1 MTEKEIEKISDDTI
15 QKYRNYVNP
24 AYANILQFSGFSV
37 PEYKAE
43 GCYIYDMSGRKFLDC
58 VGGYGAFSLGH
69 LNPHVVNAVKSQL
82 EKEAL
87 KSHFFMST
95 ELTEACEL
103 LASILP
109 ENINYSFLCNSG
121 TEAVEG
127 ALKAARIHTGRSQF
141 ISTVNG
147 FHGKTFG
154 GLSVSGREIYKTNF
168 HPLLEET
175 LIVPYNDISA
185 MEKSITDNTSAVI
198 IEAVQGEGGVNV
210 GNKEYMQ
217 AIRRLCTERGAL
229 LIMDEVRTGLGRT
242 GKWFACE
249 HFDIVPDIIT
259 MAKALGGG
267 VMPVGAFSSTAE
279 IWESLFGKNPFMHS
293 STFGGNPLACAAV
306 ISAIKTTKKLNI
318 IEKAA
323 TNGELLINGLKKL
336 QQKYPEWIK
345 DVRNMGMVAGIE
357 FADEDIGS
365 LLIASCGKRNL
376 LVAYSLNNPKVVRI
390 EPPLI
395 IEKAELLKAINV
407 IDESLDETIELVK
420 EFV

>member
-37 PEYKAE
+37 PEDRAE

-69 LNPHVVNAVKSQL
+69 LNPHVVKAIKSQL

-87 KSHFFMST
+87 KSHFFMSV
-95 ELTEACEL
+95 ELAEACEL
-103 LASILP
+103 LAGILP

-154 GLSVSGREIYKTNF
+154 GLSVSGREIYKANF

-175 LIVPYNDISA
+175 LVVPYNDIVA
-185 MEKSITDNTSAVI
+185 MKKAINNNTAAVI
-198 IEAVQGEGGVNV
+198 IEAVQGEGGVNI

-217 AIRRLCTERGAL
+217 ALRKICTERGAL

-293 STFGGNPLACAAV
+293 STFGGNPLACTAV
-306 ISAIKTTKKLNI
+306 ISAIKTTKELNAV
-318 IEKAA
+318 EKAA
-323 TNGELLINGLKKL
+323 KSGEILINGLKTL
-336 QQKYPEWIK
+336 QKKYPEWVK
-345 DVRNMGMVAGIE
+345 DVRSMGMVAGIE

-376 LVAYSLNNPKVVRI
+376 LVAYSLNNPQVVRI

-395 IEKAELLKAINV
+395 IEEAELLKAINI
-407 IDESLDETIELVK
+407 IDKSLAETIELIK